1 MGFLYFTK
9 WGLTTKGLKMTAL
22 DLSGSHF
29 PRSEKRVE
37 EAPTIL
43 SLSLALVLLK
53 NLSLKH
59 TLLTHGPQEYDYW
72 GWHFSCGLNLIG
84 MRLKPKP

>member
-9 WGLTTKGLKMTAL
+9 YDLTTKGVNMTVL

-29 PRSEKRVE
+29 PRSEKWGE
-37 EAPTIL
+37 EAPKIL

-53 NLSLKH
+53 NQSLEC
-59 TLLTHGPQEYDYW
+59 TLLTHGPQEYD
-72 GWHFSCGLNLIG
+72 
-84 MRLKPKP
+84 